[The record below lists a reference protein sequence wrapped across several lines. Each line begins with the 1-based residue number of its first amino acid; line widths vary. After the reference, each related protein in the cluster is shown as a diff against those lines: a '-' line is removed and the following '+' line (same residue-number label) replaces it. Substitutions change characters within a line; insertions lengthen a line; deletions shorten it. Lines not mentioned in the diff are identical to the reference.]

1 MAGTE
6 KMNTWWSALS
16 LKNKLQIPIQLI
28 LLLIMVV
35 AQRWAFNQF
44 EERMLEQTKQKALVS
59 ADGVINGLNMLML
72 NGIISQIDQ
81 RQLLVKKMGA
91 SNNVEELRVIRSKQ
105 VQEQFGPGLPEEQ
118 AKDDMDRDAIQSAK
132 PQFKVQSEGDK
143 HTLRAVVP
151 FVASANFRGSNCLM
165 CHQVKEGT
173 VNGAA
178 SITLNIADEYA
189 VMEKASVLLW
199 SGQLLIQVI
208 LFFVIGWI
216 IKHVIN
222 PTKELQ
228 RTMLAMQADG
238 DLSKRAQIRSS
249 DEIGQIAVAFN
260 ALVESFQSIV
270 SQVNGYAEQVA
281 TSASSLTQDA
291 EQIAQSSQQQSD
303 AAANTASAVDEMSAS
318 ISSVADSANAVSQQS
333 QDSLQR
339 AMHGQQ
345 SLQEMIGEITHVE
358 NAVQQMASSVDAFV
372 KSTQTITSMTQQVRD
387 IAEQTNL
394 LALNAAIEAAR
405 AGEQGRGFAVVADE
419 VRKLAEK
426 SAQSASQIDVVTKT
440 LADQSEQ
447 VEKSIQS
454 GVHSLQSSQSH
465 MQSVA
470 SVLAQSNESVE
481 GVNRGVD
488 GITAS
493 VHEQKQTSLEIVR
506 NVENIAAMAESNNSS
521 IMHTV
526 QAAKDMEQLADNLKK
541 SVGHFKL

>member
-1 MAGTE
+1 M
-6 KMNTWWSALS
+6 KNWWGALS
-16 LKNKLQIPIQLI
+16 LKNKLQIPIQVI
-28 LLLIMVV
+28 LLLIMVIV
-35 AQRWAFNQF
+35 QRWAFDQF
-44 EERMLEQTKQKALVS
+44 EGRVLEEAEQKAIVS

-72 NGIISQIDQ
+72 NGIISQADQ
-81 RQLLVKKMGA
+81 RQLLIKKMG
-91 SNNVEELRVIRSKQ
+91 SSTNVEELRVIRAKQ
-105 VQEQFGPGLPEEQ
+105 VQDQFGPGLPEEQ
-118 AKDDMDRDAIQSAK
+118 AKDDMDREAMQSAK
-132 PQFKVQSEGDK
+132 PQFKSLADGTK

-151 FVASANFRGSNCLM
+151 FVVSTNFRGTNCLQ
-165 CHQVKEGT
+165 CHLVKEGS

-178 SITLNIADEYA
+178 SITLNMDSEYA
-189 VMEKASVLLW
+189 VMQKASMLLW
-199 SGQLLIQVI
+199 VGQLLIQVI

-216 IKHVIN
+216 INHVTR
-222 PTKELQ
+222 PSKELQ
-228 RTMLAMQADG
+228 RTMLAMQTDG
-238 DLSKRAQIRSS
+238 DLSKRVPVHSS
-249 DEIGQIAVAFN
+249 DEIGQTADAFN
-260 ALVESFQSIV
+260 ALVQSFQGIV
-270 SQVNGYAEQVA
+270 SQVHSYADQVSN
-281 TSASSLTQDA
+281 SAASLTNNA

-303 AAANTASAVDEMSAS
+303 AAANTANAVDEMSVS

-339 AMHGQQ
+339 AVHGQQ
-345 SLQEMIGEITHVE
+345 SLQEMIGEIGHVQS
-358 NAVQQMASSVDAFV
+358 AVQQMASSVDAFV

-447 VEKSIQS
+447 VEKSIQR
-454 GVHSLQSSQSH
+454 GILSLQSSQTH

-488 GITAS
+488 GITSS
-493 VHEQKQTSLEIVR
+493 VNEQKRVSQDIAH
-506 NVENIAAMAESNNSS
+506 NVENIASMAESNNAS
-521 IMHTV
+521 IMRTV
-526 QAAKDMEQLADNLKK
+526 RAAKDMEQLAGNLKQ